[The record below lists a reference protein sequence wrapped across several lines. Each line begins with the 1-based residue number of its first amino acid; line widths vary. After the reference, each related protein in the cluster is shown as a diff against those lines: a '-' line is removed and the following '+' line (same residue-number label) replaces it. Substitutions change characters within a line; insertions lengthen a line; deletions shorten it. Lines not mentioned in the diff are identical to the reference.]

1 MQIVLCFIIVNI
13 ILVLILNCILG
24 VACCGPAGGLEMLH
38 CKGVSLSYLAVT
50 IRAVLVATFTNI
62 TAKDVCVWVGFF
74 LVLLLVLHSYFRN
87 FGGHPLSV
95 VIIATQCLFFF
106 CMCVEPRKN
115 SPQVEKTNEAKPKK

>member
-50 IRAVLVATFTNI
+50 IRAVLVATFAKI
-62 TAKDVCVWVGFF
+62 TAKDVCVWVVFFF
-74 LVLLLVLHSYFRN
+74 LVLLLVLHCYFRN

-95 VIIATQCLFFF
+95 VIIATQCLFFMYV
-106 CMCVEPRKN
+106 CGAQEEQSSSGEN
-115 SPQVEKTNEAKPKK
+115 